1 MSTPEGEV
9 KDAIK
14 ALLALHKIYPSSKA
28 GAFLEGAQGWVNM
41 PVKGSFGVSGI
52 PDFHGHYRGLFFAV
66 EAKAP
71 GKKPTGFQALQI
83 AAIKQSGGFVCVVDG
98 PESLKLFETWLKSI

>member
-1 MSTPEGEV
+1 MSTPEREV

-28 GAFLEGAQGWVNM
+28 GAFPEDAQGWYYFAVQGIM
-41 PVKGSFGVSGI
+41 SVKGV
-52 PDFHGHYRGLFFAV
+52 PDIIGHYRGVFFAV
-66 EAKAP
+66 EAKAL

>member
-1 MSTPEGEV
+1 MSTPEGAV
-9 KDAIK
+9 KKIIVE
-14 ALLALHKIYPSSKA
+14 LLRKYNVVPASRSGVNSKCDGWYYFA
-28 GAFLEGAQGWVNM
+28 VQGM
-41 PVKGSFGVSGI
+41 LSVKGV
-52 PDFHGHYRGLFFAV
+52 PDIVGHYRGLFFAV

-98 PESLKLFETWLKSI
+98 PESLKIFEEWLEGL